1 MHHPLGGTSKKAS
14 RELPILL
21 LTVAAAAIAALLLA
35 ACGGSSNS
43 STPTPAAKQTS
54 APTQAAGATTAA
66 ATSPCPPADAAKGLT
81 GAGASFPFPL
91 YSKWVDQFN
100 KQCGIQI
107 NYQSVGSG
115 AGISQITAK
124 TVDFGA
130 SDGIMTDDQ
139 VNAAVAAGGEILHI
153 PMTSGAVAIIANLPN
168 LQQGQLKLTPSV
180 LADIY
185 LKNITKWDDPKIT
198 SLNPGLSLPS
208 TDITVVHRSDGSG
221 TTFIFTNYLSKVSS
235 DWQTKVGNA
244 TTVQWPGDVGGE
256 KNDGVAQQVKQIQGA
271 IGYVELAYAIQ
282 NNLNWASMQ
291 NKAGNYVQPT
301 LDSTTAASTGVTIP
315 DDTKV
320 MITDSTNPN
329 AYPIVGFTWI
339 LAYVNQPD
347 KAKGEALVYYLW
359 WSIHDGQ
366 QYAKDLLYASLS
378 PDVVKK
384 AEAEIKSITY
394 QGQPLLQLLQ

>member
-14 RELPILL
+14 KKLPTLL
-21 LTVAAAAIAALLLA
+21 LTVAAAATAALLLA

-139 VNAAVAAGGEILHI
+139 VAAAVAAGGPILHI

-168 LQQGQLKLTPSV
+168 LQQGQLKLTPDV
-180 LADIY
+180 LAGIY
-185 LKNITKWDDPKIT
+185 LKSITKWNDPAIV

-208 TDITVVHRSDGSG
+208 TDITVVHRSDSSG

-244 TTVQWPGDVGGE
+244 TAVQWPGDVGGE

-315 DDTKV
+315 NDTRI

-359 WSIHDGQ
+359 WSIHAGQ
-366 QYAKDLLYASLS
+366 QYSTALLYAPLS
-378 PDVVKK
+378 PDTVKK

-394 QGQPLLQLLQ
+394 QGQPLLQLPQ

>member
-1 MHHPLGGTSKKAS
+1 MHPFGGTSKNPS
-14 RELPILL
+14 RKLSILL

-35 ACGGSSNS
+35 ACGGSSSNNTS
-43 STPTPAAKQTS
+43 SPTPAAKQTT
-54 APTQAAGATTAA
+54 APTQATGATTV
-66 ATSPCPPADAAKGLT
+66 ATSPCPPSDAAKGLT
-81 GAGASFPFPL
+81 GAGGSFPFPL
-91 YSKWVDQFN
+91 YSKWVAVFN
-100 KQCGIQI
+100 TQCGIQI

-139 VNAAVAAGGEILHI
+139 VAAAVAAGGPILHI
-153 PMTSGAVAIIANLPN
+153 PMTSGAVAIIANLPG
-168 LQQGQLKLTPSV
+168 LQQGQLKLTGDV
-180 LADIY
+180 LAGIY
-185 LKNITKWDDPKIT
+185 LKTITKWNDPQIV
-198 SLNPGLSLPS
+198 SLNPGLNLPS
-208 TDITVVHRSDGSG
+208 TDITVVHRSDSSG
-221 TTFIFTNYLSKVSS
+221 TTFIFTNYLSKISP

-244 TTVQWPGDVGGE
+244 TTVQWPGDIGGE

-291 NKAGNYVQPT
+291 NQAGNWVQPT
-301 LDSTTAASTGVTIP
+301 LDSTVAASTGVTIP
-315 DDTKV
+315 DDTKI
-320 MITDSTNPN
+320 MITDSANPS

-339 LAYVNQPD
+339 LAYVNQTD

-366 QYAKDLLYASLS
+366 QYSNALLYATLS
-378 PDVVKK
+378 PDTVKK

-394 QGQPLLQLLQ
+394 QGQPLLQLPQ